1 MADGDRVTAAALERA
16 FRDEWTTVV
25 AALSRRLGDLQA
37 AEDAVAEAFTSAATA
52 WRRSGVPP
60 NPGAWLTLT
69 AWRKAVDQ
77 LRRDR
82 PMARHGLDG
91 GALADPG
98 EGIDAEQE
106 GPVLEDER
114 LGLIFACCHPALA
127 LEVRVALTLRYA
139 AGLTTREIAA
149 AFLLPEPTIA
159 QRLVRAKRK
168 IREAGIRFGVPAAD
182 MLPARL
188 AGVLAVVYL
197 VFNEGY
203 AATRSAAELVRADLC
218 EEAIWLGRL
227 LHRLLPADPEITGLL
242 ALMLLH
248 HSRAAARL
256 DADGRPV
263 TLAEQDRGRWDRQ
276 MITEGAGLVDAAL
289 ARRAPGPYQVQ
300 AAIAALHAQAPRFE
314 RTDWPQIAV
323 LYGELARRAPSPVI
337 EINRAVAVGMA
348 DGPRA
353 GLKILQP
360 VLAAG
365 PLAGYAP
372 LHAAHADLL
381 DRAGETAAA
390 TAAWARAIEATA
402 NGPLRDELERR
413 AARRLAAGTAPAAGS
428 GPAGEIP
435 G

>member
-1 MADGDRVTAAALERA
+1 MADGEGVAPAAAALERA

-25 AALSRRLGDLQA
+25 AGLSRRLGDLQA
-37 AEDAVAEAFTSAATA
+37 AEDAAAEAFTAAATA
-52 WRRSGVPP
+52 WRRDGVPP
-60 NPGAWLTLT
+60 SPGAWLTLT

-82 PMARHGLDG
+82 PVARHGLDEG
-91 GALADPG
+91 TLAAPG
-98 EGIDAEQE
+98 QESDQE
-106 GPVLEDER
+106 GTVMEDER

-127 LEVRVALTLRYA
+127 PEVRVALTLRYA

-168 IREAGIRFGVPAAD
+168 IREAGIRFDVPAAD
-182 MLPARL
+182 ALPLRL

-227 LHRLLPADPEITGLL
+227 LHRLLPADPETAGLL

-263 TLAEQDRGRWDRQ
+263 TLAEQDRARWDRR
-276 MITEGAGLVDAAL
+276 MIIEGAGLLDAAL
-289 ARRAPGPYQVQ
+289 ALRAPGPYQVQ
-300 AAIAALHAQAPRFE
+300 AAIAALHAQAVRFE
-314 RTDWPQIAV
+314 DTDWPQIAV
-323 LYGELARRAPSPVI
+323 LYGELARRAPSPVV
-337 EINRAVAVGMA
+337 EINRAVAAGMA

-353 GLKILQP
+353 GLAILAP

-365 PLAGYAP
+365 TLAGYAP

-381 DRAGETAAA
+381 DRAGDTDAA
-390 TAAWARAIEATA
+390 TAAWARAIEATG

-413 AARRLAAGTAPAAGS
+413 AAGRATAKPAK
-428 GPAGEIP
+428 ENP

>member
-1 MADGDRVTAAALERA
+1 
-16 FRDEWTTVV
+16 
-25 AALSRRLGDLQA
+25 
-37 AEDAVAEAFTSAATA
+37 
-52 WRRSGVPP
+52 VPP

-82 PMARHGLDG
+82 PVARHGLDEG
-91 GALADPG
+91 SLADPDQAG
-98 EGIDAEQE
+98 DPEQE
-106 GPVLEDER
+106 GAVMEDER

-127 LEVRVALTLRYA
+127 PEVRVALTLRYA

-168 IREAGIRFGVPAAD
+168 IREAGIRFEVPAAGA
-182 MLPARL
+182 LPLRL

-203 AATRSAAELVRADLC
+203 AATRSAEALVRADLC

-227 LHRLLPADPEITGLL
+227 LHRLLPADPEAAGLL

-248 HSRAAARL
+248 HSRAAARM

-263 TLAEQDRGRWDRQ
+263 TLAEQDRARWDRP
-276 MITEGAGLVDAAL
+276 MITEGAGLLDGAL
-289 ARRAPGPYQVQ
+289 ALRAPGPYQVQ

-314 RTDWPQIAV
+314 DTDWPQIAV

-348 DGPRA
+348 DGPQA
-353 GLKILQP
+353 GLKILEP

-365 PLAGYAP
+365 TLAGYAP

-381 DRAGETAAA
+381 DRAGDTEAA
-390 TAAWARAIEATA
+390 TAAWARAIEATGNA
-402 NGPLRDELERR
+402 PLRGELERR
-413 AARRLAAGTAPAAGS
+413 AANRAAAKPAK
-428 GPAGEIP
+428 ENP

>member
-1 MADGDRVTAAALERA
+1 LADGDGVAAAALERA
-16 FRDEWTTVV
+16 FRYEWTAVV

-37 AEDAVAEAFTSAATA
+37 AEDAVAEAFAAAATA
-52 WRRSGVPP
+52 WRRGGVPP

-82 PMARHGLDG
+82 PVARHGLDEG
-91 GALADPG
+91 TLAAAG
-98 EGIDAEQE
+98 QE
-106 GPVLEDER
+106 GEPVQEGVLMEDER

-127 LEVRVALTLRYA
+127 PEVRVALTLRYA

-168 IREAGIRFGVPAAD
+168 IRDAGIRFEVPAPGA
-182 MLPARL
+182 LPLRL

-203 AATRSAAELVRADLC
+203 AATRSAEALVRADLC

-227 LHRLLPADPEITGLL
+227 LHRLLPADPEAAGLL

-256 DADGRPV
+256 DADARPV
-263 TLAEQDRGRWDRQ
+263 TLADQDRARWDRR
-276 MITEGAGLVDAAL
+276 MITEGAALLDAAL

-300 AAIAALHAQAPRFE
+300 AAIAALHARAPRFE
-314 RTDWPQIAV
+314 DTDWPQIAV

-348 DGPRA
+348 AGPRA
-353 GLKILQP
+353 GLAVLAP

-365 PLAGYAP
+365 TLAGYAP

-381 DRAGETAAA
+381 DRAGDTAAA
-390 TAAWARAIEATA
+390 TAAWALAIEATG
-402 NGPLRDELERR
+402 NGPLRGELERR
-413 AARRLAAGTAPAAGS
+413 AANRAMAEPA
-428 GPAGEIP
+428 EENP

>member
-1 MADGDRVTAAALERA
+1 VTGGDGDTAAALERA
-16 FRDEWTTVV
+16 FRDEWTAVV
-25 AALSRRLGDLQA
+25 AGLSRRLGDLQA
-37 AEDAVAEAFTSAATA
+37 AEDAVAEAFAAAATA
-52 WRRSGVPP
+52 WRRAGVPP

-82 PMARHGLDG
+82 PVARHGLDEG
-91 GALADPG
+91 TLAAPG
-98 EGIDAEQE
+98 LESDQE
-106 GPVLEDER
+106 AAVMEDER

-127 LEVRVALTLRYA
+127 PEVRVALTLRYA

-168 IREAGIRFGVPAAD
+168 IREAGIRFEVPAAGA
-182 MLPARL
+182 LPLRL

-203 AATRSAAELVRADLC
+203 AATRSAAALVRADLC

-227 LHRLLPADPEITGLL
+227 LHRLLPADPETGGLL

-248 HSRAAARL
+248 HSRATARL
-256 DADGRPV
+256 DAEGRPV
-263 TLAEQDRGRWDRQ
+263 TLAEQDRARWDRR
-276 MITEGAGLVDAAL
+276 MITEGAGLLDAAL
-289 ARRAPGPYQVQ
+289 ALRAPGPYQVQ
-300 AAIAALHAQAPRFE
+300 AAIAALHAQAARFE
-314 RTDWPQIAV
+314 DTDWPQIAV
-323 LYGELARRAPSPVI
+323 LYGELARRAPSGVV

-348 DGPRA
+348 DGPQA
-353 GLKILQP
+353 GLRILEP

-365 PLAGYAP
+365 TLAGYAP

-381 DRAGETAAA
+381 DRAGDTEAA
-390 TAAWARAIEATA
+390 TAAWGRAIEATG
-402 NGPLRDELERR
+402 NGPLRGALERR
-413 AARRLAAGTAPAAGS
+413 ASGRARGRPAK
-428 GPAGEIP
+428 EDP

>member
-1 MADGDRVTAAALERA
+1 MADGEGVAPAAAALERA

-25 AALSRRLGDLQA
+25 AGLSRRLGDLQA
-37 AEDAVAEAFTSAATA
+37 AEDAVAEAFTAAATA
-52 WRRSGVPP
+52 WRRDGVPP

-82 PMARHGLDG
+82 PVARHGLDEG
-91 GALADPG
+91 TLAAPG
-98 EGIDAEQE
+98 QESDQE
-106 GPVLEDER
+106 GTVMEDER

-127 LEVRVALTLRYA
+127 PEVRVALTLRYA

-168 IREAGIRFGVPAAD
+168 IREAGIRFDVPAAD
-182 MLPARL
+182 ALPLRL

-227 LHRLLPADPEITGLL
+227 LHRLLPADPETAGLL

-263 TLAEQDRGRWDRQ
+263 TLAEQDRARWDRR
-276 MITEGAGLVDAAL
+276 MITEGAGLLDAAL
-289 ARRAPGPYQVQ
+289 ALRAPGPYQVQ
-300 AAIAALHAQAPRFE
+300 AAIAALHAQAVRFE
-314 RTDWPQIAV
+314 DTDWPQIAV
-323 LYGELARRAPSPVI
+323 LYGELARRAPSPVV
-337 EINRAVAVGMA
+337 EINRAVAAGMA

-353 GLKILQP
+353 GLAILAP

-365 PLAGYAP
+365 TLAGYAP

-381 DRAGETAAA
+381 DRAGDTDAA
-390 TAAWARAIEATA
+390 TAAWARAIEATG

-413 AARRLAAGTAPAAGS
+413 AAGRATAKPAK
-428 GPAGEIP
+428 ENP